1 MRQAQPHA
9 PAQRCRSRGSC
20 GRGHCSSRARARTRR
35 RRRHKRSARRVRR
48 LGSCWCDVRLHTR
61 GRKAAAASAAQC
73 RRRVPHGRG
82 ALARRRCAL
91 RRHARALRGKHAGA
105 THRRVAQLVFCTAL
119 IALRDRERARPVK
132 KQARL
137 QAAQAA
143 GVHGACQPRGR
154 CQMMQRSSANA
165 PLKAGAAILLLRKER
180 RATPLVSYQSANT
193 SRGMA
198 SAPRARMR
206 GPCLA
211 RRGRTPAT
219 RDHRCCSARAGS
231 ALPERSQRVA
241 HIPERNA
248 SQRRALSLR
257 YATLVVE
264 KQRCAGRAE

>member
-154 CQMMQRSSANA
+154 CQLMQRSSANA
-165 PLKAGAAILLLRKER
+165 PLKAGAAILLLRKDR
-180 RATPLVSYQSANT
+180 RATPGELPVCEHQSRHGERT
-193 SRGMA
+193 SCPYAWPMPGPPWPYASDSRSPVLQRA
-198 SAPRARMR
+198 RWVSAP
-206 GPCLA
+206 
-211 RRGRTPAT
+211 
-219 RDHRCCSARAGS
+219 
-231 ALPERSQRVA
+231 
-241 HIPERNA
+241 
-248 SQRRALSLR
+248 
-257 YATLVVE
+257 
-264 KQRCAGRAE
+264 